1 MHLAF
6 SPEIDAIR
14 EEFRTVLASS
24 NARAGLQQIERG
36 QERDLELWNCL
47 AQTGWLAA
55 GVGESFGGSE
65 LGELALCVLAEEC
78 GRSLVA
84 IPFTASSCGFASA
97 LSLCEASEA
106 QAQWLPKIAEGS
118 ATGLLL
124 LPQDWQQAP
133 QLSSDATQLSGH
145 TKPLLDA
152 ASANVAMTLV
162 GNEESARLLLVELP
176 AATRIGTIDTT
187 LDLLHPAGTYALTNA
202 PATSLATGTQA
213 TALWQRMLDRLAIFT
228 SFEQLGGA
236 QAALEM
242 ARDYSRTR
250 YAFGRAIGSF
260 QALKHSMADMLAALE
275 LARSNGYYAAAALA
289 SDESRIAEAAA
300 VARISAS
307 EAFRLCAKQCMQ
319 IHGGIGVTWESD
331 AHLYYRRAQSLANSP
346 GSQTFWKER
355 LVSLLVRQHASA
367 A

>member
-36 QERDLELWNCL
+36 HERDLELWNCL

-55 GVGESFGGSE
+55 GVGEGFGGSE

-78 GRSLVA
+78 GRSLAA
-84 IPFTASSCGFASA
+84 IPYAASSCGFANA
-97 LSLCEASEA
+97 LSLCDAPEA

-118 ATGLLL
+118 VIGMLLMA
-124 LPQDWQQAP
+124 QDWQQAP
-133 QLSSDATQLSGH
+133 QLSNDATQLSGS
-145 TKPLLDA
+145 TRPLLDA
-152 ASANVAMTLV
+152 PSVNVAITLA
-162 GNEESARLLLVELP
+162 GTGAEARLLLVELP
-176 AATRIGTIDTT
+176 AATRIGKVENT
-187 LDLLHPAGTYALTNA
+187 LDLLHPTGTFTLTNA
-202 PATSLATGTQA
+202 PATSLASGAQA
-213 TALWQRMLDRLAIFT
+213 AALWQRMLDRLAIFT
-228 SFEQLGGA
+228 AFEQLGGA

-275 LARSNGYYAAAALA
+275 LARSNSYYAAAALA
-289 SDESRIAEAAA
+289 SDESRVTEAAA

-307 EAFRLCAKQCMQ
+307 DAFRLCAKQCLQ

-331 AHLYYRRAQSLANSP
+331 AHLYYRRAQSLANSL

-355 LVSLLVRQHASA
+355 LVSLLISQHVSA

>member
-24 NARAGLQQIERG
+24 NARSGLHQIERG
-36 QERDLELWNCL
+36 HERDQELWSCL

-55 GVGESFGGSE
+55 GVGEGFGGSE

-78 GRSLVA
+78 GRALAA
-84 IPFTASSCGFASA
+84 IPYGASSCGFASA
-97 LSLCEASEA
+97 LSLCDAAEA
-106 QAQWLPKIAEGS
+106 QAQWLPRIAEGS

-124 LPQDWQQAP
+124 MPQDWQQAP
-133 QLSSDATQLSGH
+133 RLSQDETLSGTSH
-145 TKPLLDA
+145 PLLDA
-152 ASANVAMTLV
+152 ASANVAITLV
-162 GNEESARLLLVELP
+162 GDDESARLLLVELS
-176 AATRIGTIDTT
+176 AAKRVGHVETT
-187 LDLLHPAGTYALTNA
+187 LDLLHPAGAFTLANA
-202 PATSLATGTQA
+202 PTISLASGAQA
-213 TALWQRMLDRLAIFT
+213 QALWQRMLDRLAIFT
-228 SFEQLGGA
+228 AFEQLGGA
-236 QAALEM
+236 QATLEM

-260 QALKHSMADMLAALE
+260 QALKHSMADMLASLE
-275 LARSNGYYAAAALA
+275 LARSNCYFAAAALA
-289 SDESRIAEAAA
+289 SDESRVAEAAA

-307 EAFRLCAKQCMQ
+307 DAFRLCAKQCMQ

-346 GSQTFWKER
+346 GSQAYWKQR

>member
-6 SPEIDAIR
+6 SAEIDAIR

-24 NARAGLQQIERG
+24 DARSGLHQIERG
-36 QERDLELWNCL
+36 HERDLELWNRL

-55 GVGESFGGSE
+55 GVGENFGGSE
-65 LGELALCVLAEEC
+65 LGDLALCVLAEEC
-78 GRSLVA
+78 GRALAA
-84 IPFTASSCGFASA
+84 IPFSASSCGFASA
-97 LSLCEASEA
+97 LSLCDAPEA
-106 QAQWLPKIAEGS
+106 QATWLPKIAEGS

-124 LPQDWQQAP
+124 LTQDWQQAP
-133 QLSSDATQLSGH
+133 RLSSGTAELSGS
-145 TKPLLDA
+145 TRPLLDA
-152 ASANVAMTLV
+152 ASANVAITLV
-162 GNEESARLLLVELP
+162 GEGNEAHLLLVELP
-176 AATRIGTIDTT
+176 VATRIGNPETT
-187 LDLLHPAGTYALTNA
+187 LDLLHPAGTFTLANA
-202 PATSLATGTQA
+202 PATSLASGAQA
-213 TALWQRMLDRLAIFT
+213 QALWQRMLDRFAIFT
-228 SFEQLGGA
+228 AFEQLGGA

-260 QALKHSMADMLAALE
+260 QALKHSMADMLASLE
-275 LARSNGYYAAAALA
+275 VARSNGYFAAAALA
-289 SDESRIAEAAA
+289 SDESRVAEAAA

-307 EAFRLCAKQCMQ
+307 DAFRLCAKQCLQ

-346 GSQTFWKER
+346 GSQVFWKER
-355 LVSLLVRQHASA
+355 LVSLLVRQHACA

>member
-6 SPEIDAIR
+6 SAEIDAIR

-24 NARAGLQQIERG
+24 NTRSGLQQIERG
-36 QERDLELWNCL
+36 HERDLELWNRL

-55 GVGESFGGSE
+55 GVGESHGGSG

-78 GRSLVA
+78 GRALTA
-84 IPFTASSCGFASA
+84 IPFGASSCGFASA
-97 LSLCEASEA
+97 LSLCDAPEA
-106 QAQWLPKIAEGS
+106 QAAWLPKIAEGS

-124 LPQDWQQAP
+124 MPQDWQQAP
-133 QLSSDATQLSGH
+133 QLSSGATGVSGS
-145 TKPLLDA
+145 TKPVLDA
-152 ASANVAMTLV
+152 ASANVAITLA
-162 GNEESARLLLVELP
+162 GDGDQARLLLVGLP
-176 AATRIGTIDTT
+176 AATRVGNTETT
-187 LDLLHPAGTYALTNA
+187 LDLLHPAGSFTLTNA
-202 PATSLATGTQA
+202 LATTLASGAQA
-213 TALWQRMLDRLAIFT
+213 TALWHRMLDRLAIFT
-228 SFEQLGGA
+228 AFEQLGGA

-275 LARSNGYYAAAALA
+275 LARSNCYYAAAALA
-289 SDESRIAEAAA
+289 SDESRVAEAAA

-307 EAFRLCAKQCMQ
+307 EAFRLCAKQCLQ

-331 AHLYYRRAQSLANSP
+331 AHLYYRRAQSLANAP

-355 LVSLLVRQHASA
+355 LVSLLVSQHASA